1 MNQSISRL
9 SLLLLC
15 LLLLGVR
22 VSASLTPHPDDLTL
36 VLEHPTLEHPT
47 AKDIVSI
54 SYARGFE
61 AGKKAVKA
69 DPYSYQLYDLNAT
82 IPEIVNILYS
92 DLNSTYYKKGY
103 DLGYS
108 EGNQSVYSN
117 PGEYN
122 LLTLEE
128 FDESVI
134 DILNSKTISSMPYTS
149 GWFFV
154 PDRGWLFANQSS
166 FPWFYEPQNK
176 NFMMWDQLEGNA
188 SFYHSKARMWVSVDK
203 KEFIFPIGHHKYGHQ
218 TMDLE
223 SFNMSI
229 VEIIQ
234 ASGYDVYAEFIEA
247 VMGGEVRKRN
257 SYTMYE
263 LLQRNRFSFR
273 EVVVEVSAFV
283 FTPAIPDFDRDRGDL
298 HLLEATNDAVVSGI
312 LSEKNAISYLAD
324 SADSDLAT
332 IKAKRDFLIKVSA
345 EVKSERLNAEQAELL
360 LMELSKFDVDQFNR
374 FIGFIDG
381 DQNLSS
387 GTGLEEMPLKMP
399 ILTEV
404 MFDFPEFDFPESHA
418 HESGKKA
425 GENEITTNPYK
436 HGLGKLSD
444 VQDIIDK
451 QVESKYSDSIESGQ
465 AIGFS
470 DAVERAVLNHDL
482 NFINKDSLSD
492 FNTTQ
497 EIKDSPYTN
506 GWFYQT
512 EVGWRWTDK
521 TTYPYIYDQ
530 NTGGWLYFISD
541 SENALLF
548 EYDSESW
555 KSVE

>member
-1 MNQSISRL
+1 
-9 SLLLLC
+9 
-15 LLLLGVR
+15 
-22 VSASLTPHPDDLTL
+22 
-36 VLEHPTLEHPT
+36 
-47 AKDIVSI
+47 
-54 SYARGFE
+54 
-61 AGKKAVKA
+61 
-69 DPYSYQLYDLNAT
+69 
-82 IPEIVNILYS
+82 
-92 DLNSTYYKKGY
+92 
-103 DLGYS
+103 
-108 EGNQSVYSN
+108 
-117 PGEYN
+117 
-122 LLTLEE
+122 
-128 FDESVI
+128 
-134 DILNSKTISSMPYTS
+134 
-149 GWFFV
+149 
-154 PDRGWLFANQSS
+154 
-166 FPWFYEPQNK
+166 
-176 NFMMWDQLEGNA
+176 
-188 SFYHSKARMWVSVDK
+188 
-203 KEFIFPIGHHKYGHQ
+203 
-218 TMDLE
+218 
-223 SFNMSI
+223 
-229 VEIIQ
+229 
-234 ASGYDVYAEFIEA
+234 
-247 VMGGEVRKRN
+247 
-257 SYTMYE
+257 
-263 LLQRNRFSFR
+263 LQRNRFSFR

-345 EVKSERLNAEQAELL
+345 EVKSERLNAEDAELL
-360 LMELSKFDVDQFNR
+360 LMELSKFDVDEFNR
-374 FIGFIDG
+374 LNGFIDG

-387 GTGLEEMPLKMP
+387 GTGLTDRQIEEMT
-399 ILTEV
+399 ILLEHTNHS
-404 MFDFPEFDFPESHA
+404 PESHA

-470 DAVERAVLNHDL
+470 DAVERAVLNYDL

>member
-1 MNQSISRL
+1 VKTGIKLILFDDVIVFRLMEYMNQSISRL

-15 LLLLGVR
+15 LLLLGAR
-22 VSASLTPHPDDLTL
+22 VSALVAADDFDFEFHQNTR
-36 VLEHPTLEHPT
+36 EYERS
-47 AKDIVSI
+47 AQAD
-54 SYARGFE
+54 YDRGFE
-61 AGKKAVKA
+61 DGKKAEIFNYTQASPLLGLNPYTNSFNHDYERGFADGKKAVKADPSSNFSRGFEDGKKAVKA

-92 DLNSTYYKKGY
+92 DLNSTYYNKGY

-134 DILNSKTISSMPYTS
+134 DILKSKTISSMPYTS

-166 FPWFYEPQNK
+166 FPWFYEPQNN

-188 SFYHSKARMWVSVDK
+188 SFYHPKARMWVSVDK
-203 KEFIFPIGHHKYGHQ
+203 KEFIFPIKHIVFGRQ
-218 TMDLE
+218 IMDLE
-223 SFNMSI
+223 SFNMSL
-229 VEIIQ
+229 EEHLQ
-234 ASGYDVYAEFIEA
+234 ASGLPLSMISSIINSASEEA
-247 VMGGEVRKRN
+247 TKRN

-263 LLQRNRFSFR
+263 LLSPPFKIADYVYNPGTLQ
-273 EVVVEVSAFV
+273 
-283 FTPAIPDFDRDRGDL
+283 
-298 HLLEATNDAVVSGI
+298 ATS
-312 LSEKNAISYLAD
+312 
-324 SADSDLAT
+324 T
-332 IKAKRDFLIKVSA
+332 IKSQSA
-345 EVKSERLNAEQAELL
+345 NSVIDETSGGLAIASSQLEK
-360 LMELSKFDVDQFNR
+360 
-374 FIGFIDG
+374 IGKGSLAIA
-381 DQNLSS
+381 SS
-387 GTGLEEMPLKMP
+387 GVQ
-399 ILTEV
+399 I
-404 MFDFPEFDFPESHA
+404 
-418 HESGKKA
+418 GKKA

-444 VQDIIDK
+444 VQDLIDK
-451 QVESKYSDSIESGQ
+451 ELEIKYANSVKSGKMK
-465 AIGFS
+465 GFS
-470 DAVERAVLNHDL
+470 DAVESVLKNDYSL
-482 NFINKDSLSD
+482 VNKDFLSD

-548 EYDSESW
+548 EYDSKSW
-555 KSVE
+555 KNVE

>member
-1 MNQSISRL
+1 VKIGIKLILFDDFIIFGLMEYMNQSISRL

-22 VSASLTPHPDDLTL
+22 VSASSVVWDENDELYFTQPPS
-36 VLEHPTLEHPT
+36 PPT
-47 AKDIVSI
+47 AKDIENAYVSI
-54 SYARGFE
+54 FYARGFE

-332 IKAKRDFLIKVSA
+332 I
-345 EVKSERLNAEQAELL
+345 
-360 LMELSKFDVDQFNR
+360 
-374 FIGFIDG
+374 
-381 DQNLSS
+381 
-387 GTGLEEMPLKMP
+387 
-399 ILTEV
+399 
-404 MFDFPEFDFPESHA
+404 
-418 HESGKKA
+418 
-425 GENEITTNPYK
+425 
-436 HGLGKLSD
+436 
-444 VQDIIDK
+444 
-451 QVESKYSDSIESGQ
+451 
-465 AIGFS
+465 
-470 DAVERAVLNHDL
+470 
-482 NFINKDSLSD
+482 
-492 FNTTQ
+492 
-497 EIKDSPYTN
+497 
-506 GWFYQT
+506 
-512 EVGWRWTDK
+512 
-521 TTYPYIYDQ
+521 
-530 NTGGWLYFISD
+530 
-541 SENALLF
+541 
-548 EYDSESW
+548 
-555 KSVE
+555 